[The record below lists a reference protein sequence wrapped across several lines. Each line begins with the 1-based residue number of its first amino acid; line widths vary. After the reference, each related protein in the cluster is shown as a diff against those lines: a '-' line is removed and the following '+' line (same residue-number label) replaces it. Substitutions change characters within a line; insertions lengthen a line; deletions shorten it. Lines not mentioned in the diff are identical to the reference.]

1 MINGSLERLQI
12 AQVDVAAAVIAVMGW
27 TSVNGLVVVIVGPR
41 AWVALFG
48 FGIKGIVVDSRQ
60 RPNHP

>member
-12 AQVDVAAAVIAVMGW
+12 AQVDVAAAVIAVIGW

-48 FGIKGIVVDSRQ
+48 FGIKGIVVA
-60 RPNHP
+60 